1 MAAMTRRIVTFLLFA
16 ALASACGRSQSA
28 QRKDQNYQV
37 VQEGQASGVT
47 STINGPGE
55 TTPPM
60 TNTGVDTTTNLTLLD
75 NPAPLG
81 TQGTSNIA
89 GTLPTTTTPAPAA
102 AAPSVPRMTP
112 TTTLPP
118 MTSATPSAPMT
129 TDTVPASQP
138 KPRPRKTAPPPQTDT
153 TATQAPPPTDTTAT
167 QPPPPPT
174 DTTKT
179 DTTKTDTTKTDT
191 GEKTDTTKTDTT
203 STEKPPV

>member
-1 MAAMTRRIVTFLLFA
+1 MRPFKAAMTRRIVPFLLFA

-47 STINGPGE
+47 STINAPGE

-129 TDTVPASQP
+129 TDTMPASQP
-138 KPRPRKTAPPPQTDT
+138 KPRPRKTTPPPQTDT
-153 TATQAPPPTDTTAT
+153 TATQAPPPPTDTTAT
-167 QPPPPPT
+167 QAPPPPPT

-179 DTTKTDTTKTDT
+179 DTQPPTDTA
-191 GEKTDTTKTDTT
+191 KTDTT
-203 STEKPPV
+203 SSEKPPV

>member
-1 MAAMTRRIVTFLLFA
+1 MTRRMASFLLSA
-16 ALASACGRSQSA
+16 ALVSGCGRSQPA

-89 GTLPTTTTPAPAA
+89 GTLPTTTATPPRT
-102 AAPSVPRMTP
+102 VPTS
-112 TTTLPP
+112 TLPP
-118 MTSATPSAPMT
+118 MTSATPSAPT
-129 TDTVPASQP
+129 TTGTVTSSQP
-138 KPRPRKTAPPPQTDT
+138 QPQQQPQRRKTTRPPQTDT

-167 QPPPPPT
+167 QAPPPPPT

-191 GEKTDTTKTDTT
+191 TKTDTT